1 MEYAICTVPAAPLRK
16 EDAHRTEMTSQILF
30 GETVQVLEQ
39 KGEWFRVRGIYDDYE
54 GWLTHHLIEEIAEN
68 MATAEV
74 CFTASEMVNYA
85 FKDNQQIIIPLG
97 ASLTGYEKEERTLWS
112 DNIQYKGA
120 FANFDEVAD
129 ANRLEQIA
137 RMWLNAPYLWGGKTL
152 MGVDCSGFVQT
163 TCKVA
168 GIKLKR
174 DAWQQATQGEPV
186 NNLAETQ
193 KGDIAFFQNDNGRV
207 THVGILLDNNKIIHA
222 SGKVRIDN
230 LDEQGITNVDSG
242 ARTHTFHSIRRFY

>member
-1 MEYAICTVPAAPLRK
+1 
-16 EDAHRTEMTSQILF
+16 
-30 GETVQVLEQ
+30 
-39 KGEWFRVRGIYDDYE
+39 
-54 GWLTHHLIEEIAEN
+54 
-68 MATAEV
+68 
-74 CFTASEMVNYA
+74 
-85 FKDNQQIIIPLG
+85 
-97 ASLTGYEKEERTLWS
+97 
-112 DNIQYKGA
+112 
-120 FANFDEVAD
+120 
-129 ANRLEQIA
+129 
-137 RMWLNAPYLWGGKTL
+137 

-186 NNLAETQ
+186 NNLAEAQ